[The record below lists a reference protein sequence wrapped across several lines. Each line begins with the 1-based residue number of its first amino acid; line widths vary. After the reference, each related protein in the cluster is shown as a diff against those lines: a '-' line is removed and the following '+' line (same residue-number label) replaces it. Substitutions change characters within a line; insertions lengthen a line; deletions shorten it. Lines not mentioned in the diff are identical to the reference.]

1 MLVEIEW
8 HPTDRQLRVFGVSG
22 LVASIAAALV
32 LSFVW
37 GVAILWSIIVL
48 AAGAAIFLCSLTSVK
63 VTRILYIALT
73 IVGMP
78 IGLVVSLILLAAFYF
93 LLLTPLALVFRLIGR
108 DPLYRSWRGR
118 PALASRGHPGLVR
131 PDCNSRVATEVQGQ
145 DALATEEQQGQ
156 DGLAT
161 SYWVPHKSNEDTERY
176 FHQF

>member
-22 LVASIAAALV
+22 LLASIAGALV

-37 GVAILWSIIVL
+37 GVAMLWAILVL
-48 AAGAAIFLCSLTSVK
+48 AAGAAIFLCSLTSTK
-63 VTRILYIALT
+63 ATRILYVVLT

-78 IGLVVSLILLAAFYF
+78 VGLAVSLILLAAFYF

-108 DPLYRSWRGR
+108 DSLYRRFD
-118 PALASRGHPGLVR
+118 A
-131 PDCNSRVATEVQGQ
+131 VAE
-145 DALATEEQQGQ
+145 
-156 DGLAT
+156 
-161 SYWVPHKSNEDTERY
+161 SYWVPHKPNEDPERY

>member
-22 LVASIAAALV
+22 LLASVAGAFI

-37 GVAILWSIIVL
+37 GVAIFWAILVL
-48 AAGAAIFLCSLTSVK
+48 AAGAAIFLCSLTSMK
-63 VTRILYIALT
+63 VTRVLYVALT

-78 IGLVVSLILLAAFYF
+78 VGLVVSLILLAAFYF

-108 DPLYRSWRGR
+108 DPLCRSWRGHL
-118 PALASRGHPGLVR
+118 ALAPPAQHRRRGLGER
-131 PDCNSRVATEVQGQ
+131 
-145 DALATEEQQGQ
+145 GQ

-161 SYWVPHKSNEDTERY
+161 QGRDALATSYWMPHKSNEDTERY